1 MYKVLVFGITEN
13 PGGVEAFLVNYYRK
27 IDRTKIQFDF
37 LCNTHNKVAYE
48 NELKSLG
55 GQVIHIA
62 MRSKEPI
69 KYRQELKQFMEQ
81 HASEYQAVWVNVCS
95 LGNIDYLKVAKKYG
109 IQKRIIHSHNSQN
122 MDNRI
127 RKILHMINRRK
138 IDQYATDFWACS
150 QLAARFMFPKN
161 VVKKEQYCFIPNG
174 INLEKFQFNI
184 STRREKRK
192 ELHLENTFVIGNI
205 GRLCYQKNQRFL
217 LNVFS
222 DVYQNMP
229 ESRLLLVGDG
239 DDRKELELYAESL
252 GLLDSVIIYGTSNH
266 VEELLCA
273 MDVFAFPSLFEGL
286 GIAMIE
292 AQASGLPVICSD
304 QIPKESVVSDDV
316 YRISVHDR
324 DGWVKALLRM
334 DGGRQKCLLEN
345 ELLSNYDIRRL
356 SRQMEKIYCR
366 KRKNG

>member
-1 MYKVLVFGITEN
+1 M
-13 PGGVEAFLVNYYRK
+13 
-27 IDRTKIQFDF
+27 
-37 LCNTHNKVAYE
+37 
-48 NELKSLG
+48 
-55 GQVIHIA
+55 
-62 MRSKEPI
+62 
-69 KYRQELKQFMEQ
+69 
-81 HASEYQAVWVNVCS
+81 
-95 LGNIDYLKVAKKYG
+95 
-109 IQKRIIHSHNSQN
+109 
-122 MDNRI
+122 
-127 RKILHMINRRK
+127 
-138 IDQYATDFWACS
+138 
-150 QLAARFMFPKN
+150 
-161 VVKKEQYCFIPNG
+161 
-174 INLEKFQFNI
+174 
-184 STRREKRK
+184 
-192 ELHLENTFVIGNI
+192 ENTFVIGNI